1 MVKQEQLSLGMA
13 RHVSRYVG
21 VFVGTV
27 VGVGAEIVG
36 ACEKR
41 AKAAGGLF
49 SRRAKISEE
58 VAGEVPEPSLERVV
72 PEPSEGAEAKV
83 ETEETE
89 PAVPEAEVRAEE
101 TEPVVPEAKL
111 EVEETEPAVPKAEVK
126 AEETEPVVP
135 EAEVKAE
142 ETEPVVREKVKAK
155 PKKTT
160 KATTKSSG

>member
-1 MVKQEQLSLGMA
+1 MANEKQLGLGMA

-21 VFVGTV
+21 AFVGKV

-41 AKAAGGLF
+41 AKAAGDLF
-49 SRRAKISEE
+49 SGRAKISEK
-58 VAGEVPEPSLERVV
+58 VAGKVPKPSLKRVV

-83 ETEETE
+83 E
-89 PAVPEAEVRAEE
+89 VRGTA
-101 TEPVVPEAKL
+101 
-111 EVEETEPAVPKAEVK
+111 
-126 AEETEPVVP
+126 
-135 EAEVKAE
+135 
-142 ETEPVVREKVKAK
+142 PVVRGTKVKAKSKKTTKAGKKKPKKVTKAKTKKPKKKVKAK

>member
-1 MVKQEQLSLGMA
+1 MANEEQLGLGMA

-49 SRRAKISEE
+49 SGRAKISEK
-58 VAGEVPEPSLERVV
+58 VAGKVPKPSLKRVV

-83 ETEETE
+83 E
-89 PAVPEAEVRAEE
+89 VRGTA
-101 TEPVVPEAKL
+101 
-111 EVEETEPAVPKAEVK
+111 
-126 AEETEPVVP
+126 
-135 EAEVKAE
+135 
-142 ETEPVVREKVKAK
+142 PVVRGTKVKAK
-155 PKKTT
+155 SKKTT
-160 KATTKSSG
+160 KAGKKKPKKVTKAKKKKAKTKKPKATTKSSE

>member
-36 ACEKR
+36 ACEKK

-49 SRRAKISEE
+49 SGRAKISEK
-58 VAGEVPEPSLERVV
+58 VAGKVPKPSLKRVV

-83 ETEETE
+83 E
-89 PAVPEAEVRAEE
+89 VRGTA
-101 TEPVVPEAKL
+101 
-111 EVEETEPAVPKAEVK
+111 
-126 AEETEPVVP
+126 
-135 EAEVKAE
+135 
-142 ETEPVVREKVKAK
+142 PVVRGTKVKAK
-155 PKKTT
+155 SKKTT
-160 KATTKSSG
+160 KAGKKKPKKVTKAKKKKAKTKKPKATTKSSE

>member
-49 SRRAKISEE
+49 SGRAKISEK
-58 VAGEVPEPSLERVV
+58 VAGGVPKPSLKRVV

-83 ETEETE
+83 EVEVEETE
-89 PAVPEAEVRAEE
+89 AVVPEAKVEVEE
-101 TEPVVPEAKL
+101 TEPVVPEAKM
-111 EVEETEPAVPKAEVK
+111 EAEGTEAAVPETE
-126 AEETEPVVP
+126 
-135 EAEVKAE
+135 
-142 ETEPVVREKVKAK
+142 VKAK
-155 PKKTT
+155 PEATT